1 MRCPFVDM
9 RLFLV
14 GAVVVEYLQDID
26 IDYCWVVR
34 ECTRGIFFHSTQGR
48 YLKAVGETGDTL
60 KISYYEYDSA
70 QSWPWS
76 IKTRYVGFHW
86 RKYYLSILR
95 HRSNHPVTNTSHQ
108 NPSLFT
114 GSNVNHFPICHQGV
128 EQFTKQCLSM
138 SLLMC
143 ATQFSLLSDRSFQGL
158 VPTLSSKDCHSALF
172 SD

>member
-1 MRCPFVDM
+1 MSAH
-9 RLFLV
+9 
-14 GAVVVEYLQDID
+14 GAYFSTPPKADI
-26 IDYCWVVR
+26 WKQW
-34 ECTRGIFFHSTQGR
+34 GK
-48 YLKAVGETGDTL
+48 LETHWKSVTMSMTVHNLGHDHFMW
-60 KISYYEYDSA
+60 
-70 QSWPWS
+70 Q